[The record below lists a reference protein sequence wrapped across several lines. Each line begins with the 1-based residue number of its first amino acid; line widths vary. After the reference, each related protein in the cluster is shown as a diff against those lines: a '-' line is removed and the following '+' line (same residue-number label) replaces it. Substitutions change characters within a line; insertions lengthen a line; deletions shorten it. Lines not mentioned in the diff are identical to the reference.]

1 MACYNLLQF
10 LLLFTL
16 IIISNSITF
25 GGLLTISIMMA
36 VISFG
41 FSLIMIKMHNI
52 LENEVITNQSVIC
65 GC

>member
-1 MACYNLLQF
+1 
-10 LLLFTL
+10 
-16 IIISNSITF
+16 
-25 GGLLTISIMMA
+25 MA